1 MSDSSVSV
9 IVLPSLVYLYF
20 ELDIEQDNTILTA
33 YRGFLLDERRFFW
46 KWPSIRSVTIFAVVS
61 FLKMSF

>member
-33 YRGFLLDERRFFW
+33 YRGFLLDERRFFGSGPLLGQLRYLQW
-46 KWPSIRSVTIFAVVS
+46 SLF
-61 FLKMSF
+61 